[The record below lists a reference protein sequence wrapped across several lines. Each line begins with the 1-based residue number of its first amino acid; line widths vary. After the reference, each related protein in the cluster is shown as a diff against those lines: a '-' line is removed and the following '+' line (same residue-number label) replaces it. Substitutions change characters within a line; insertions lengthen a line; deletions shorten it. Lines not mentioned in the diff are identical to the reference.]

1 MYCVVFLFG
10 DMTGVLTEDTSKALS
25 NAQLVDLFL
34 KMQNQTNSTIVS
46 LMAEMKDLSS
56 SFKSLESDIQIVE
69 TVNKNL
75 LKQLENTE
83 RQCWA
88 NAQYSR
94 RECVEVIS
102 IPKTVESKDL
112 EHTVCKVFNSI
123 GFDIEE
129 DRIEACHRLTKSDR
143 TIFKFSRRKD
153 CQHLMHNKKG
163 LKDFNSTKLS
173 FSEGTKIYVNDSLCP
188 YYRGL
193 WNECNKFW
201 NNKKIYSYF
210 TVNGTVRIKQ
220 VEKGPCKSITLI
232 NDLRA
237 LFPEE
242 QISMSW
248 VV

>member
-1 MYCVVFLFG
+1 
-10 DMTGVLTEDTSKALS
+10 MTGVYTEDTLKAL
-25 NAQLVDLFL
+25 NKTQLIDLFL
-34 KMQNQTNSTIVS
+34 KMQDQTNSTIVS

-56 SFKSLESDIQIVE
+56 SFKRLESDVQIVK
-69 TVNKNL
+69 TVNNNL

-94 RECVEVIS
+94 RECVEVIG

-112 EHTVCKVFNSI
+112 EHTMCKVLNSI

-129 DRIEACHRLTKSDR
+129 DRIEACRWLTKSDHA
-143 TIFKFSRRKD
+143 IVKFSQGKD
-153 CQHLMHNKKG
+153 LCIKKG
-163 LKDFNSTKLS
+163 LKGLNPTNLGFPQ
-173 FSEGTKIYVNDSLCP
+173 GTKIYLNDSLCP

-193 WNECNKFW
+193 WNECKKLW
-201 NNKKIYSYF
+201 NNKIYSYL

-220 VEKGPCKSITLI
+220 VENGPNKSITHI
-232 NDLRA
+232 NNLRA
-237 LFPEE
+237 LFLEE
-242 QISMSW
+242 QFSISR